1 MIKKFFS
8 PLSWIQSAKLF
19 WFLYASMGCIWI
31 GYAFITY
38 FLCGHTEDISLQ
50 TQPVVNAAV
59 HGKYW
64 NTLFDGHPFSNHFRP
79 GLLVFYPFIKLFPM
93 VPYTLWPIVAKSI
106 SFMVSPLL
114 LLKLGRKVLPDQ
126 RWIFAIPLLWLLSD
140 VLMRPMTTPNY
151 ASSLLFA
158 PIIGAFYFAYV
169 GRLKWVYV
177 LVFVMT
183 LFKENMPLIGVCL
196 AMFLIVEKQQ
206 WRQGLALGLVSIVLG
221 LSALTIMNQ
230 FGFSVTQGHGVSG
243 LSIFYQF
250 DWKVTMVTKLVIGA
264 GLIPFIAPKTL
275 LYQLPATAVYWLMYT
290 DEKKFF
296 FTNGH
301 HHDYTMTIMMV
312 CALFALRHSIEGK
325 SWILKKPSRVRTVL
339 ASLLVVGIGV
349 SGITNLPKL
358 LVMNTSTDE
367 SYSIQDRYK
376 TYVQIRQIKK
386 QIPLSAT
393 VAATHYTTG
402 FFLGHRQVHNIAY
415 SQLDDNQFADDFTV
429 FPLEAKVSGY
439 RGEYYRKVKQVLQ
452 KKIQNGTLKQH
463 PYSTEKIAVYTPVY
477 SL

>member
-1 MIKKFFS
+1 MTKKLFS
-8 PLSWIQSAKLF
+8 PLIWIQSSKLF
-19 WFLYASMGCIWI
+19 WFSYGIMGCIWI
-31 GYAFITY
+31 SYAFITY
-38 FLCGHTEDISLQ
+38 VLCGHTEDISLQ
-50 TQPVVNAAV
+50 THPVVNAAV
-59 HGKYW
+59 HGQYW
-64 NTLFDGHPFSNHFRP
+64 NTMFDGHPFSNHFRP

-106 SFMVSPLL
+106 SFMVAPLL
-114 LLKLGRKVLPDQ
+114 LLKLGRKALPDQ

-158 PIIGAFYFAYV
+158 PIVGAFYFAYV

-177 LVFVMT
+177 LVFAMT

-206 WRQGLALGLVSIVLG
+206 WRQGLALGLFSIVLG

-230 FGFSVTQGHGVSG
+230 FGFPVTQGHGVSG
-243 LSIFYQF
+243 LSVFYRF
-250 DWKVTMVTKLVIGA
+250 DWKLTMVTKLIIGA

-312 CALFALRHSIEGK
+312 CALFALRHSLSGE
-325 SWILKKPSRVRTVL
+325 SWFLKKTSRVRTVL

-358 LVMNTSTDE
+358 LIMNTSTNE
-367 SYSIQDRYK
+367 PYSIQERYH
-376 TYVQIRQIKK
+376 TYTQMRQIKK
-386 QIPLSAT
+386 QIPRSAT
-393 VAATHYTTG
+393 VTATPYTTG
-402 FFLGHRQVHNIAY
+402 FFLGQKQIHSVLY
-415 SQLDDNQFADDFTV
+415 MQLESVQFTDDFIV
-429 FPLEAKVSGY
+429 VPLTAKAAGLS
-439 RGEYYRKVKQVLQ
+439 REYHTKLEQVIQ
-452 KKIQNGTLKQH
+452 KKIQRGKLKKH
-463 PYSTEKIAVYTPVY
+463 AYSTDRIAVYRP
-477 SL
+477 SSDL

>member
-1 MIKKFFS
+1 
-8 PLSWIQSAKLF
+8 
-19 WFLYASMGCIWI
+19 MGCIWI

-50 TQPVVNAAV
+50 THPVVNAAV
-59 HGKYW
+59 HGQYW

-106 SFMVSPLL
+106 SFMVAPLL

-126 RWIFAIPLLWLLSD
+126 RWVFAIPLLWLLSD

-177 LVFVMT
+177 LVFAMT

-206 WRQGLALGLVSIVLG
+206 WRQGLALGLFSIVLG

-230 FGFSVTQGHGVSG
+230 FGFPVTEGHGVSG
-243 LSIFYQF
+243 LSIFYRF
-250 DWKVTMVTKLVIGA
+250 DWKATMVLKLIIGA

-275 LYQLPATAVYWLMYT
+275 LYQLPATAVYWLMHT
-290 DEKKFF
+290 DDKKFF

-312 CALFALRHSIEGK
+312 CALFALRHSLSGA
-325 SWILKKPSRVRTVL
+325 SWFLKKTSRGRTVL
-339 ASLLVVGIGV
+339 ASLLVVAIGV

-358 LVMNTSTDE
+358 LVMNTSTNG
-367 SYSIQDRYK
+367 SYSIQERYQ
-376 TYVQIRQIKK
+376 TYTQMRQIKK

-402 FFLGHRQVHNIAY
+402 FFLGQRQVHNIAY
-415 SQLDDNQFADDFTV
+415 SQLGDNQFTDDFTV

-439 RGEYYRKVKQVLQ
+439 SDEYYRKVEQVLQ